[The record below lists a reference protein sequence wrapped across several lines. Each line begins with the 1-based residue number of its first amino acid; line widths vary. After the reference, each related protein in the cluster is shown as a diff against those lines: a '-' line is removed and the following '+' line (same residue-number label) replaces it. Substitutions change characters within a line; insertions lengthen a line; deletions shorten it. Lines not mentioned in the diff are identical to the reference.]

1 MYKLSNPHLIMCV
14 MLAAEIVNSTHAHG
28 IGLLLTIPALVVM
41 MIGAD
46 FSFPSH
52 THLKYFRA
60 IAVLPLVS

>member
-1 MYKLSNPHLIMCV
+1 MCV